1 LTNSPDRTRTAI
13 YRSPDQ
19 LSDVDSYRIELI
31 RKSIHLCS
39 ISIPIFYFYTPRS
52 VALAVLVPVTLVFV
66 AVDIARYYHRPLEA
80 WFNKTFGR
88 LLRSRETSRDK
99 KRLNGATYVL
109 IAATLAVLIF
119 PKIIAVT
126 SFMIL
131 IISDLT
137 AALVGK
143 RLGRHR
149 FFGKSLEGSA
159 AFFLSAL
166 LVVGFLPKIE
176 YRAGEYAIGAVA
188 ALAGA
193 LVEALPVEID
203 DNLSIP
209 LTVGAVLW
217 AGYALFFP
225 LMDIHR
231 FG

>member
-1 LTNSPDRTRTAI
+1 LTNSPDRTRTET

-19 LSDVDSYRIELI
+19 LTDVESYRIELI

-39 ISIPIFYFYTPRS
+39 ISIPIFYFYTPQT
-52 VALAVLVPVTLVFV
+52 VALAVLAPLALAFV
-66 AVDIARYYHRPLEA
+66 AVDVARYYHRPIET
-80 WFNKTFGR
+80 WFYKTFGW
-88 LLRSRETSRDK
+88 LLRSRETSKEK

-109 IAATLAVLIF
+109 IAATLAVIIF
-119 PKIIAVT
+119 PKIIAIT

-149 FFGKSLEGSA
+149 FLGKSLEGSV

-166 LVVGFLPKIE
+166 LIVGILPKVE
-176 YRAGEYAIGAVA
+176 YRAGEYVIGATA
-188 ALAGA
+188 SLAGA
-193 LVEALPVEID
+193 IVEALPVDID

-209 LTVGAVLW
+209 LVVGTVLW
-217 AGYALFFP
+217 AGYALFYP
-225 LMDIHR
+225 LSNIHK

>member
-1 LTNSPDRTRTAI
+1 VTNAPDRTTSEI

-31 RKSIHLCS
+31 RKSIHFCS
-39 ISIPIFYFYTPRS
+39 ILIPVLYFYLPRS
-52 VALAVLVPVTLVFV
+52 VALAALVPVTVAFV
-66 AVDIARYYHRPLEA
+66 AVDVARYYHEPLES
-80 WFNKTFGR
+80 WILRTFGR
-88 LLRSRETSRDK
+88 LLRVRETSVEK
-99 KRLNGATYVL
+99 KRLTGATCVL

-143 RLGRHR
+143 RFGKHP

-159 AFFLSAL
+159 AFFGSAL
-166 LVVGFLPKIE
+166 LVVAILPKIE
-176 YRAGEYAIGAVA
+176 YRAGEYAIGATA

-193 LVEALPVEID
+193 IVEALPVDID

-209 LTVGAVLW
+209 LSVGAVLW